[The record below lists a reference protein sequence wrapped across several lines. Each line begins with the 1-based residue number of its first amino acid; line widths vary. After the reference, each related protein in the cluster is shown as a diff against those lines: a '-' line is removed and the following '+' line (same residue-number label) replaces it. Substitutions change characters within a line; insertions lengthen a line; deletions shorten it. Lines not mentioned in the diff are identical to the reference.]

1 MKTIIFF
8 FILFSGLSFNSH
20 AQVFFNYTA
29 SSGYEYYDEISGGTI
44 SSAAGDDGSEIVAL
58 PFPFNFAD
66 SVFTTA
72 KISTNGWVQ
81 LGAAYNGAGNINDL
95 ANPAYKNFIAP
106 LWDDLYADAQSEI
119 SYKTV
124 GAYPAR
130 YFVVQWKNIR
140 WQDSFI
146 TNRKS
151 FQVIFSE
158 FDGSMIFSY
167 GSSSGNGDISCS
179 IGITNINGGLNNF
192 ISVSLSSPLPDFFS
206 LSNTVSDNNI
216 SPLSLLPENTQIIFF
231 PINNY
236 GPVKLYQVPD
246 TLFAGTP
253 NQKIIGILHCRHP
266 GPVLTPP
273 WMTKLKFNTTGT
285 SNTSDI
291 LRAKLYS
298 TGYNPQFSTQHQIGA
313 TVENPG
319 NEFEI
324 GNLSHIYYGVDKAV
338 YFWLVFDIA
347 PTAQIG
353 NMIDATCTLIESQGC
368 CPSVIPDTALAAGYH
383 VVGNGGVSGTFKIGS
398 NENFNKINDALN
410 FLNSSILTGPVNI
423 EITDSYNP
431 AAEVFPIV
439 IPYVQNTNDSNKVTI
454 YPAANVSQLILSSD
468 KPSTVIFNNSSNIV
482 FDGRAGGSGTTKTLT
497 IKNTSPFGNA
507 VSFND
512 ATNVT
517 LQYCN
522 LTAICNKKEKG
533 IILFDNSDYF
543 QNSNILISECGISGN
558 EQTPPLIG
566 VNFLLGSYNSQIEI
580 KNCEINNFMKTGVFI
595 GSADISKITGC
606 SIYNSSSIV
615 VDTVIG
621 IYCSGY
627 SPTISGNKIF
637 NINGTEKVTGISVP
651 NVSSQKIFNNFITLG
666 NNTDT
671 EIEGINFNGEYASN
685 ILIYNN
691 TILIYGNYSGL
702 KLSAGILRQNQTY
715 NAGFSFKIKNNI
727 VINRRTTSAANWVNL
742 AIDIED
748 DRRGPELDYNNYYSP
763 PGTFFGK
770 WKTNYAFYI
779 NDWQIYTGQ
788 EQNSTSKDVNF
799 VSAYDLHLT
808 GASLGDVDLT
818 GTPIPIVQTDIDGEP
833 RNQIHPYM
841 GADESLD
848 FPLPVELVSFTGDAE
863 NGTVFLTWL
872 TASENNNKGFE
883 VQRKKLSETKSVSQQ
898 IKSNE
903 EWKNLGFVN
912 GKGTS
917 TEKNNYTFLDENLE
931 SGKYKYRLKQI
942 DYDGSFEYSTEI
954 EVEIGVPDEFVLYQ
968 NYPNPFNPT
977 TKIKYSIPSLALRE
991 RVSEGRVRVL
1001 LKIYDVLGNE
1011 IATLVNEEK
1020 PPGVYEVEFDGSK
1033 LSSGVYFYR
1042 ISAGNFIESRKMVL
1056 TK

>member
-1 MKTIIFF
+1 MKTLLFLIV
-8 FILFSGLSFNSH
+8 LFSGLSFNSYS
-20 AQVFFNYTA
+20 QVFFNYTA
-29 SSGYEYYDEISGGTI
+29 NSGYDYYDEISGGTI
-44 SSAAGDDGSEIVAL
+44 SSAAGDNGSEIVAL

-81 LGAAYNGAGNINDL
+81 LGATYSGAGNINDL
-95 ANPAYKNFIAP
+95 TNTAYKNFIAP
-106 LWDDLYADAQSEI
+106 LWDDLYADAQTEI

-140 WQDSFI
+140 WQNSFI

-158 FDGSMIFSY
+158 FDESMIFSY
-167 GSSSGNGDISCS
+167 GSSSGNSDVSCS
-179 IGITNINGGLNNF
+179 IGIVNQTGGLHNF
-192 ISVSLSSPLPDFFS
+192 ISVSLFYPLPNS
-206 LSNTVSDNNI
+206 INLSDTIADNNI
-216 SPLSLLPENTQIIFF
+216 SPLSMVPENSQIIFF
-231 PINNY
+231 PIDNY
-236 GPVKLYQVPD
+236 RPVKLYQVPD

-253 NQKIIGILHCRHP
+253 NQKIFGILHCTHP

-285 SNTSDI
+285 SNNSDI

-298 TGYNPQFSTQHQIGA
+298 TGHNPQFSTQHQIGA

-324 GNLSHIYYGVDKAV
+324 GNLNNVYYGVDRAV

-347 PTAQIG
+347 PAAQIG

-368 CPSVIPDTALAAGYH
+368 CPSVIPDTTLAAGYH
-383 VVGNGGVSGTFKIGS
+383 VIGKGGVSGIFKIGW
-398 NENFNKINDALN
+398 NENFNTINDALN
-410 FLNSSILTGPVNI
+410 FLNGSIVTGPVNI
-423 EITDSYNP
+423 EITNSYSTAN
-431 AAEVFPIV
+431 EIFPIV
-439 IPYVQNTNDSNKVTI
+439 IPYIQTTHDSSTVTI
-454 YPAANVSQLILSSD
+454 YPADNVSQLVLSSD

-482 FDGRAGGSGTTKTLT
+482 FDGRTGGTGNTKTLT
-497 IKNTSPFGNA
+497 IKNTSPTGNA

-522 LTAICNKKEKG
+522 LTAVCNQKEKG
-533 IILFDNSDYF
+533 IILFDNSNYF

-566 VNFLLGSYNSQIEI
+566 VNFLPGSYNSQIEI
-580 KNCEINNFMKTGVFI
+580 KNCEINNFLKTGIFI
-595 GSADISKITGC
+595 GSGDISKITGC

-637 NINGTEKVTGISVP
+637 NINGAEKVTGIYVP
-651 NVSSQKIFNNFITLG
+651 NSSSEKIFNNFITLG

-671 EIEGINFNGEYASN
+671 EIEGINFNGDYASN

-702 KLSAGILRQNQTY
+702 KESAGILRQNQTY

-727 VINRRTTSAANWVNL
+727 VISRRTSSSANWINL

-748 DRRGPELDYNNYYSP
+748 DRRNPELDYNNYYSF
-763 PGTFFGK
+763 PGTLFGK

-788 EQNSTSKDVNF
+788 EQNSISKDVNF
-799 VSAYDLHLT
+799 LSVNDLHLT
-808 GASLGDVDLT
+808 GASLGDMDLT

-848 FPLPVELVSFTGDAE
+848 FPLPVELVSFIEDAE
-863 NGTVFLTWL
+863 NGTVFLTWT
-872 TASENNNKGFE
+872 TASEKNNKGFQVE
-883 VQRKKLSETKSVSQQ
+883 RKKSASTGSANGKVESKEGWNVA
-898 IKSNE
+898 
-903 EWKNLGFVN
+903 GFVN
-912 GKGTS
+912 GNGTS
-917 TEKNNYTFLDENLE
+917 TEKNNYSFIDENIE

-942 DYDGSFEYSTEI
+942 DFDGSFEYSNEI
-954 EVEIGVPDEFVLYQ
+954 EVEIGIPDKFELYQ

-977 TKIKYSIPSLALRE
+977 TTISYSLPFDSKVIIKIYNILGQDVK
-991 RVSEGRVRVL
+991 L
-1001 LKIYDVLGNE
+1001 LKDE
-1011 IATLVNEEK
+1011 I
-1020 PPGVYEVEFDGSK
+1020 
-1033 LSSGVYFYR
+1033 
-1042 ISAGNFIESRKMVL
+1042 ISAGNYEVQFNSASLSSGIYFYRFSAESVDGKQKYSSIKKMIL
-1056 TK
+1056 LK

>member
-1 MKTIIFF
+1 MKTIMFF
-8 FILFSGLSFNSH
+8 VILFSGLSFNSY

-29 SSGYEYYDEISGGTI
+29 NSGYGYYDEISGGTI
-44 SSAAGDDGSEIVAL
+44 SSAAGDGGSEIVTL
-58 PFPFNFAD
+58 PFPFHFAD
-66 SVFTTA
+66 SVFNKA

-81 LGAAYNGAGNINDL
+81 LGAAYSGAGNINDL
-95 ANPAYKNFIAP
+95 ADPAYKNFIAP

-119 SYKTV
+119 RYKTV

-140 WQDSFI
+140 WESNFI

-167 GSSSGNGDISCS
+167 GSSSGNSDISCS
-179 IGITNINGGLNNF
+179 IGIVNQAGGLNNF
-192 ISVSLSSPLPDFFS
+192 ISVSLSSPLPYFIS

-216 SPLSLLPENTQIIFF
+216 SPLSLLPENSQIIFF
-231 PINNY
+231 PIDNY
-236 GPVKLYQVPD
+236 RPVKLYQVPD

-253 NQKIIGILHCRHP
+253 NQKIIGILHCTHP

-273 WMTKLKFNTTGT
+273 WMTKLKFNTFGT
-285 SNTSDI
+285 SDTSNI

-298 TGYNPQFSTQHQIGA
+298 TGYNPQFSTQQQIGA

-347 PTAQIG
+347 PTAHLG

-368 CPSVIPDTALAAGYH
+368 CPSVIPDTTLAAGYH
-383 VVGNGGVSGTFKIGS
+383 VIGNGGVSGTFKIGS

-439 IPYVQNTNDSNKVTI
+439 IPYIQNTNDSNKVTI

-482 FDGRAGGSGTTKTLT
+482 FDGRAGGTGTTKTLT
-497 IKNTSPFGNA
+497 IKNTSPVGNA

-517 LQYCN
+517 IQYCN
-522 LTAICNKKEKG
+522 LTAVCNQKEKG

-543 QNSNILISECGISGN
+543 QNSNILISECSISGN
-558 EQTPPLIG
+558 EQTPPFIG
-566 VNFLLGSYNSQIEI
+566 VNFLPGSYNSQSEI
-580 KNCEINNFMKTGVFI
+580 KNCAVNNFLKTGIFI
-595 GSADISKITGC
+595 GSDYNSKITGC
-606 SIYNSSSIV
+606 SIYNSPSIV
-615 VDTVIG
+615 IDTVIG
-621 IYCSGY
+621 IYCNDY

-637 NINGTEKVTGISVP
+637 NINGTEKVTGIYIP
-651 NVSSQKIFNNFITLG
+651 NSSSQKIFNNFITLG

-727 VINRRTTSAANWVNL
+727 VINRRTTSSANWVNL

-748 DRRGPELDYNNYYSP
+748 DRRNPELDYNNYYSS

-799 VSAYDLHLT
+799 ISNSDLHLT

-848 FPLPVELVSFTGDAE
+848 FPLPVELVSFSAE
-863 NGTVFLTWL
+863 SNVDDVLLSWT
-872 TASENNNKGFE
+872 TASEINNKGFE
-883 VQRKKLSETKSVSQQ
+883 VERS
-898 IKSNE
+898 IKNHPLANGLKI
-903 EWKNLGFVN
+903 KNFEPIGFVN

-917 TEKNNYTFLDENLE
+917 TELNHYSFKDETV
-931 SGKYKYRLKQI
+931 SAGKYIYRLKQI
-942 DYDGSFEYSTEI
+942 DYDGSFEYSNEI

-977 TKIKYSIPSLALRE
+977 TNIQYAIASTQH
-991 RVSEGRVRVL
+991 VQ

-1011 IATLVNEEK
+1011 VAVLVDEEK
-1020 PPGVYEVEFDGSK
+1020 SPGNYSVEFESK
-1033 LSSGVYFYR
+1033 NVASGLYFY
-1042 ISAGNFIESRKMVL
+1042 SLTAGSLKQTKKML
-1056 TK
+1056 LIK